1 MGDRAQ
7 VAINDG
13 KHTSV
18 YLYTHWNGSEL
29 ADTVKRALAKR
40 QRWTDAE
47 YLTRIIF
54 CEMVKG
60 AEAGKTGFGISTSEH
75 FDNEHPLIVLNC
87 AKQKVYINGETATFK
102 QYAARKE
109 SES

>member
-7 VAINDG
+7 VAINNG
-13 KHTSV
+13 KHISI

-29 ADTVKRALAKR
+29 ANTVKRALARR
-40 QRWTDAE
+40 QRWTDSE

-60 AEAGKTGFGISTSEH
+60 QEDAETGFGIGISEH
-75 FDNEHPLIVLNC
+75 GDNEHPLIVLNC
-87 AKQKVYINGETATFK
+87 AKQKVWVGDNDPVTFE
-102 QYAARKE
+102 QFC
-109 SES
+109 